1 MFLLTV
7 ALVWLVASLV
17 HELSHGLT
25 AQALGGRFNWLSV
38 WPGIQLWPHLGQ
50 PYQGEWGTAIAKIS
64 YTTGP
69 GWTSQ
74 GWQEGL
80 VWLMGSGINLL
91 LAGLALGALWLFRPQ
106 GWLRYPLMAEVLM
119 LEDVLLYATL
129 PELLG
134 VRHYIVFGGRRPE
147 PVDGAAMLGCP
158 RYVFVLLTIVIS
170 AMMLGGLVAYVLR
183 GRVRKHPMIAPA

>member
-25 AQALGGRFNWLSV
+25 AQALGGRFNWLCV
-38 WPGIQLWPHLGQ
+38 WPGVQLWPHLGQ

-64 YTTGP
+64 YSTGP
-69 GWTSQ
+69 GWATE

-80 VWLMGSGINLL
+80 VWLMGSG
-91 LAGLALGALWLFRPQ
+91 
-106 GWLRYPLMAEVLM
+106 VLM

-129 PELLG
+129 PELFG
-134 VRHYIVFGGRRPE
+134 VRHYVVFGGRRPE

-183 GRVRKHPMIAPA
+183 GRVRKRPMIAPA